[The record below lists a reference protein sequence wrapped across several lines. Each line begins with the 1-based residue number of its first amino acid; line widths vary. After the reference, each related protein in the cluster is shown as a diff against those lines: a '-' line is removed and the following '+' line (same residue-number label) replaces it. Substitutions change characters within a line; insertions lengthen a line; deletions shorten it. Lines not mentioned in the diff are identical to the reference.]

1 MGTDR
6 GAEEMEEEGTVMEV
20 VVVEALVGE
29 EGEAVMDL
37 LGIPFQ

>member
-1 MGTDR
+1 MDQGV
-6 GAEEMEEEGTVMEV
+6 EEMEEEGMVMEV
-20 VVVEALVGE
+20 AVAEALVGE